1 MNARTARR
9 FAPLTIGALV
19 ALSLTLVAGPAQAHD
34 ELVSTNPADKAQVQT
49 VPDSILLTF
58 EEPAE
63 QVGSQVI
70 VRGPTGNVAQGAPV
84 FVKST
89 VTQAV
94 QPGAPAGK
102 YTVLWRVTS
111 DDGHPV
117 SGSFTFT
124 AAAAGVTATPEA
136 SPTASQR
143 QRQRDR
149 CGRPDDVEP
158 GVHRL
163 DSSPLALAAGPAP
176 AVGPGGD
183 LRPPAAGRAARRQPE
198 LTTGAAAPD
207 AVTP

>member
-34 ELVSTNPADKAQVQT
+34 ALVSTNPADKAQVQT

-136 SPTASQR
+136 SPTAS
-143 QRQRDR
+143 
-149 CGRPDDVEP
+149 
-158 GVHRL
+158 
-163 DSSPLALAAGPAP
+163 SASASATA
-176 AVGPGGD
+176 
-183 LRPPAAGRAARRQPE
+183 
-198 LTTGAAAPD
+198 AAAPTTSSQESTGSTAPRWLWLLVLLLLLVPVAIFVRRRPGGPHD
-207 AVTP
+207 ASPN